1 MRKVELMKRK
11 VHKGVWKKREDE
23 RKGGVERRGREETR
37 GIERRMGKRGTEG
50 SKISKKRK

>member
-1 MRKVELMKRK
+1 MRKIELMKRK
-11 VHKGVWKKREDE
+11 VHKGVWKRKDE
-23 RKGGVERRGREETR
+23 RKGGVARRGREETR

>member
-1 MRKVELMKRK
+1 MRKIELMKRK
-11 VHKGVWKKREDE
+11 VHKGVWKRKDE